1 MALRKA
7 GISLTLE
14 GQSAYK
20 AGLAEINREQRLMA
34 EQSKLAVAQLGTQAS
49 RQQTYSTSMDNYSKR
64 IQSAA
69 DKTEMFKNRQKELPG
84 IQNQISKSI
93 KDTNSAYQDSARET
107 DRLKNNYDQMR
118 KALGSNNEETQKAKA
133 AYQASKEETKFLGTE
148 IKNLEKAYNSNEK
161 ELSNLPF
168 SLNKAELATQ
178 QLRNEAQKLHDE
190 YRNAGGRLAETA
202 ENYQKFGNTMTNVG
216 GQMQSIGGKLTT
228 GITLPLAGITAA
240 ALTVG
245 ISFEKQMSRVG
256 AIAGATADE
265 LKQLTDQAK
274 ELGASTAFSASE
286 VAAGMENMA
295 SAGFATTEILAAMP
309 GVLDLA
315 AVSGGDVALASEAA
329 ATAVRAFNLEASD
342 TGHVADVF
350 ARAAADTNAE
360 VADMAEAMKYAA
372 PMANTLGMSIED
384 TAAAIGI
391 MSDAGIKGS
400 QAGTTLRGAFTRLV
414 KPTSKASDAM
424 TEFGIQV
431 FDSQGQI
438 KPMAEIVAELQ
449 DSLTG
454 MTSEQKASTLAT
466 IFGQEAMSGMMTLVE
481 AGPDKVNE
489 LSTSL
494 VNSAGAADEM
504 AKVMQDNAAGAIDEM
519 MGALETAGIEITQLL
534 APVIRDLAEDITEL
548 VGSFSELDDE
558 TQRNIIKWAALAMA
572 GGPVLSM
579 LGNITSGF
587 GVASKGASELVRI
600 YGKLTTPKLASDM
613 TTSFTAVAG
622 GATGASTNIAGLI
635 GTIGGLPV
643 VLGVAGAALLGWT
656 AWKVWGE
663 DAWNASERT
672 KQWGTD
678 VGETVDGHLSKM
690 QELTQKTS
698 GQFENMTSGLSTN
711 KNQMSSDFVELGQT
725 IESSLNEHIT
735 KLDELMANLPET
747 VRTTLTELL
756 SEDKKKAEESLK
768 IVSDNNKRIQEIN
781 SRAAKENRSAT
792 ISENQIILDLNR
804 ESAEAYV
811 NTLQV
816 SQEER
821 NNILNAMNGDVE
833 KSTKEQATSWAKSL
847 AEQRQEMKT
856 HYNEQKETY
865 LSSLKELGYSPKAI
879 EEQAKIWDKANEA
892 TTQGIDQQLAI
903 IAAKYPEIAK
913 EISLTNGQTIDSMGE
928 LGEQQIAENEKIV
941 QRAGSLSKEL
951 AGNAEENAKKL
962 SWVADESEAG
972 AKTWNNIILDPKTG
986 EVKTNVREEVIKAGE
1001 DVTSWNEMRFQL
1013 HNADLS
1019 SNAKSII
1026 GESAIV
1032 NGWWDGMAW
1041 DDKAVI
1047 LEDEFSQ
1054 TTYKALEQSGKW
1066 NEMSIEEKTAI
1077 MYSNTPEKMTE
1088 TLAYLN
1094 LWEEF
1099 EPDIKKVDADNQ
1111 GFIQSIM
1118 GSEEKMNYWRSIPD
1132 DVKEIMGENY
1142 DLLTTIFQS
1151 EDAYNNF
1158 KLLSDEEK
1166 VFLGENSDLMSTVL
1180 QSKTNYNNWVSMPD
1194 NEKRLLANNVDL
1206 MTKVFSSQKSYND
1219 WRNLP
1224 DTLKK
1229 IKATTNVPG
1238 VSEQSIGALNKV
1250 PGLKQ
1255 VDILAKTNAWATAD
1269 SAIRAINRVQG
1280 KTVKITTQFE
1290 TMGSPAGAGIGKEKG
1305 TNYHLGGP
1313 MIVNDQKGPT
1323 YKEMITFPNGKS
1335 FVPEGRNILIPNAPK
1350 GTKVL
1355 KAALTKSLVPR
1366 YEKGIGYDELSI
1378 KSAGSQPAV
1387 SINIEINDPVVR
1399 EEQDINK
1406 LSNAVV
1412 EKITLNTKLN
1422 NLFNKGK
1429 GGAYA

>member
-69 DKTEMFKNRQKELPG
+69 DKTEVFKNRQKELPG

-133 AYQASKEETKFLGTE
+133 AYQASKEETKSLGTE

-216 GQMQSIGGKLTT
+216 GQMQNIGGKLTT

-245 ISFEKQMSRVG
+245 IYFEKQMSRVG

-424 TEFGIQV
+424 TEFGTQV

-438 KPMAEIVAELQ
+438 KPMAEIVSELQ

-489 LSTSL
+489 LSNSL

-534 APVIRDLAEDITEL
+534 APVIRDLAGDITEL

-558 TQRNIIKWAALAMA
+558 TQQNIIKWAALAMA

-587 GVASKGASELVRI
+587 GIASKGVGSLI
-600 YGKLTTPKLASDM
+600 KQYGKLTTPKLASDM
-613 TTSFTAVAG
+613 ATSFTAVAG
-622 GATGASTNIAGLI
+622 GATGTATKVAGLI

-643 VLGVAGAALLGWT
+643 VLGIAGAALLGWT

-663 DAWNASERT
+663 DAWEASQRT

-678 VGETVDGHLSKM
+678 VGEEASNALTEFQNLSDEASLATDLMSFNIEEGTTRAVDAYNGMAEGIKEDIQTTIAETEEGLAGLPESVKKIVAESM
-690 QELTQKTS
+690 TAGVEEQTKLIGEIDEIQAAITGIYENALAENREVTEAELTVI
-698 GQFENMTSGLSTN
+698 ENYHARLAEIRSETLQLS
-711 KNQMSSDFVELGQT
+711 
-725 IESSLNEHIT
+725 
-735 KLDELMANLPET
+735 
-747 VRTTLTELL
+747 
-756 SEDKKKAEESLK
+756 AEEQKKVQAIMTEDLK
-768 IVSDNNKRIQEIN
+768 SF
-781 SRAAKENRSAT
+781 
-792 ISENQIILDLNR
+792 
-804 ESAEAYV
+804 SAEQ
-811 NTLQV
+811 L
-816 SQEER
+816 R
-821 NNILNAMNGDVE
+821 
-833 KSTKEQATSWAKSL
+833 
-847 AEQRQEMKT
+847 QRQEMLA
-856 HYNEQKETY
+856 QETTVIQ
-865 LSSLKELGYSPKAI
+865 EGYD
-879 EEQAKIWDKANEA
+879 EQAKLLEEQFTSGVLGREEYNSAM
-892 TTQGIDQQLAI
+892 
-903 IAAKYPEIAK
+903 AALNASEIADLSDIGMEYLK
-913 EISLTNGQTIDSMGE
+913 VWQERGDIPLETQKKILADMGLSYDEIQARLDLNN
-928 LGEQQIAENEKIV
+928 QQIAQSNKYMAE
-941 QRAGSLSKEL
+941 SSKD
-951 AGNAEENAKKL
+951 ASEEVRKAN
-962 SWVADESEAG
+962 D
-972 AKTWNNIILDPKTG
+972 TWNGMILDEKTG
-986 EVKTNVREEVIKAGE
+986 EVKTNLDQVITEASQSEEGWANLQFIAHNAELDTNAKEKIMDALMANGMWWEMDFPTQFADVETNAGQTAQYFLQANYDWESMKYE
-1001 DVTSWNEMRFQL
+1001 DKMAILNSTSSETLQQALIDTGVWENLSPTEKEMIMSTNAGRAAQESLAAMGIWNELTAEEKKMVVTSNSTEEAVKGVQANYTWNGTNWIPKDANVKTNAPDEVNKGVNSNNTWNQL
-1013 HNADLS
+1013 KYGNKYANLSTNAPSEANKGVNSNNVWNGLKYGNKYANLFTNAPNEANKGVNSKNLWNGLNFFGKYANLNTNADSTESKLS
-1019 SNAKSII
+1019 SANKYFSSI
-1026 GESAIV
+1026 
-1032 NGWWDGMAW
+1032 
-1041 DDKAVI
+1041 
-1047 LEDEFSQ
+1047 
-1054 TTYKALEQSGKW
+1054 
-1066 NEMSIEEKTAI
+1066 
-1077 MYSNTPEKMTE
+1077 
-1088 TLAYLN
+1088 
-1094 LWEEF
+1094 
-1099 EPDIKKVDADNQ
+1099 
-1111 GFIQSIM
+1111 
-1118 GSEEKMNYWRSIPD
+1118 
-1132 DVKEIMGENY
+1132 
-1142 DLLTTIFQS
+1142 
-1151 EDAYNNF
+1151 
-1158 KLLSDEEK
+1158 
-1166 VFLGENSDLMSTVL
+1166 
-1180 QSKTNYNNWVSMPD
+1180 QSKT
-1194 NEKRLLANNVDL
+1194 R
-1206 MTKVFSSQKSYND
+1206 TF
-1219 WRNLP
+1219 
-1224 DTLKK
+1224 TLEYR
-1229 IKATTNVPG
+1229 T
-1238 VSEQSIGALNKV
+1238 L
-1250 PGLKQ
+1250 
-1255 VDILAKTNAWATAD
+1255 
-1269 SAIRAINRVQG
+1269 
-1280 KTVKITTQFE
+1280 
-1290 TMGSPAGAGIGKEKG
+1290 GSPMGHAKG
-1305 TNYHLGGP
+1305 TNYHPGGS
-1313 MIVNDQKGPT
+1313 MIVNDQKGPLF
-1323 YKEMITFPNGKS
+1323 KELVSFPNGKS
-1335 FVPEGRNILIPNAPK
+1335 FVPEGRNVLIPNAPK

-1355 KAALTKSLVPR
+1355 KAALTKRLIPK
-1366 YEKGIGYDELSI
+1366 YEKGIGYDERSI
-1378 KSAGSQPAV
+1378 KSASSQPAV

-1406 LSNAVV
+1406 ISNAVV
-1412 EKITLNTKLN
+1412 EKITLDTRLK
-1422 NLFNKGK
+1422 NLFNKGR
-1429 GGAYA
+1429 GGTYAGV